1 MKHFVLA
8 MAYVPIQEWEMLYD
22 EETAL
27 ARGTLFEALDLPWH
41 PAACRESRCG
51 EPRGRESSCG
61 KCGGSR

>member
-8 MAYVPIQEWEMLYD
+8 MAYVPMQEWEKLHD

-27 ARGTLFEALDLPWH
+27 IRGTLFEALDLPWYQS
-41 PAACRESRCG
+41 ACGDRNND
-51 EPRGRESSCG
+51 SCR